1 MGYEI
6 LEHTAD
12 VGVRGTGPD
21 LGAAFAEAAR
31 GMFSLMID
39 LRAVAP
45 VRGVQVDLT
54 ADTLEGLLVAW
65 LGELLAQKDIE
76 GLVFS
81 RFSATVTQGDGG
93 WALRGQA
100 HGEPLDV
107 RRHQPGVEVKAAT
120 YYGVR
125 VAYTSDQAVAQ
136 CVLDL

>member
-1 MGYEI
+1 MAYEI

-21 LGAAFAEAAR
+21 LATAFAEAAR
-31 GMFSLMID
+31 GMFSLMVA
-39 LRAVAP
+39 LGAVAP
-45 VRGVQVDLT
+45 MRTVQVDLT
-54 ADTLEGLLVAW
+54 ADSLEGLLVAW

-81 RFSATVTQGDGG
+81 RFCVAVLQGERG
-93 WALRGQA
+93 WMLRGQA

-107 RRHQPGVEVKAAT
+107 HRHQPGVEVKAAT

-125 VAYTSDQAVAQ
+125 VECTNDHAMVQ